1 MSNAAAQQLTRIVPQ
16 NKAGE
21 LIEFD
26 IVDQTAYY
34 VSEVRAGSIHPYPV
48 FVNNLFKEMGSPEA
62 SLVHAAMGFAG
73 EAGEAMDIS
82 KKSWVYGKQLD
93 AENLLEELGDS
104 LFYMQKILN
113 MMGWTIQDVQ
123 AANVAKLEK
132 RYPGGVYTDQ
142 RAIARADKAITG
154 ETDAA
159 EIAS

>member
-1 MSNAAAQQLTRIVPQ
+1 MTTATAQQLTRIVPQ
-16 NKAGE
+16 NKAGD

-26 IVDQTAYY
+26 VVDQTAYY

-62 SLVHAAMGFAG
+62 SMMHAAAGFAG
-73 EAGEAMDIS
+73 EGGEVLDIA

-104 LFYMQKILN
+104 LFYFQKMLN

-123 AANVAKLEK
+123 AANVAKLAK
-132 RYPGGVYTDQ
+132 RYPLGTYTDAH
-142 RAIARADKAITG
+142 AIARADKAITG